1 MSWINRPHVDNRQR
15 LRKKNSSQKK
25 PLNDALAA
33 HYPPPVR
40 TTQTFTSTQDW
51 KCFEPVRTATP
62 SGSLIPTSEFF
73 CVYFWVEVGSENR
86 MKKCITFFAHLPHIS
101 LPGSGPKNVQK
112 TPLARD
118 VCTKPICLPKRAF
131 SRTRRLFE
139 GRTKSERQVSLS
151 NWRGW
156 WQTSP
161 VPRVLLEVY
170 LRTSATFVKEAS
182 ELTQKSVIKTASN
195 STSFKKGGI
204 LSQRQERQKIEQLRN
219 YE

>member
-1 MSWINRPHVDNRQR
+1 MTRWQHTTRLLSGQPKHLRR
-15 LRKKNSSQKK
+15 LRTGSALNLSVLLRPRALWFQLRSSSACIFESKSEVKIEWKNV
-25 PLNDALAA
+25 LL
-33 HYPPPVR
+33 
-40 TTQTFTSTQDW
+40 
-51 KCFEPVRTATP
+51 
-62 SGSLIPTSEFF
+62 
-73 CVYFWVEVGSENR
+73 
-86 MKKCITFFAHLPHIS
+86 FFAHLPHIS

-131 SRTRRLFE
+131 SRMRRLFG

-170 LRTSATFVKEAS
+170 FRTSATFVKEAS
-182 ELTQKSVIKTASN
+182 ELTQKSVLKTTSN
-195 STSFKKGGI
+195 STSFKKGAI